1 MAEERSELEDMLR
14 ETYKTEKQQEKKP
27 EEKKNPKWNIQE
39 LWNNCKSCDIW
50 VMGKPEGEEKEKHKN
65 SLKQY

>member
-27 EEKKNPKWNIQE
+27 EEKKKPKMEYSRTVEQLQK
-39 LWNNCKSCDIW
+39 LWH
-50 VMGKPEGEEKEKHKN
+50 MGNGKTRRRRKRET
-65 SLKQY
+65 

>member
-27 EEKKNPKWNIQE
+27 EEKKKPKMEYSRTVEQ
-39 LWNNCKSCDIW
+39 LQK
-50 VMGKPEGEEKEKHKN
+50 
-65 SLKQY
+65 L

>member
-27 EEKKNPKWNIQE
+27 EEKKKKTQNGIFK
-39 LWNNCKSCDIW
+39 NCGTTAK
-50 VMGKPEGEEKEKHKN
+50 VVTYG
-65 SLKQY
+65 